1 MKIGFDEEVGEEN
14 VEQFRKALL
23 KSRSPVSVL
32 ETFAFSG
39 ASIIPVAPDQK
50 RKEKYH
56 TLRQAVVRLLT
67 VLFVCCFALQMCNI
81 AV

>member
-23 KSRSPVSVL
+23 KARAPVSVL

-39 ASIIPVAPDQK
+39 AAIIPVALDQK

-56 TLRQAVVRLLT
+56 TLR
-67 VLFVCCFALQMCNI
+67 
-81 AV
+81 